1 MIYMDNAATTKITE
15 NVFNEMLPYLREN
28 YGNASSI
35 YSLGQKSKAAIEN
48 SRIKIAEI
56 LKLKPTEIY
65 FTASGSESD
74 NWVIKETLNQK
85 EKNHIISSKIEHPAI
100 LNSLKSV
107 EKKGTEYSLI
117 SVDKDGFV
125 KLDELSESIRENTK
139 LISIMFANNEIGTI
153 EPIAEIS
160 KIARDKNIL
169 FHTDAVQAMGNIN
182 FNLKDLDV
190 DMLSISGHKIGAP
203 KGIGILYKKDNVK
216 INPFI
221 NGGEQERSMRA
232 STENVASIVGIG
244 KAIEDAYENIDE
256 DIKYT
261 RELRDYTIEKLLN
274 IDGIILNGS
283 RENRLPG
290 NINITLKNVKPQTI
304 VQFLDMY
311 DICVSSGSA
320 CAAGSINPSYV
331 LRAIGR
337 SEEESLSMLRLSLN
351 RDNTKK
357 ECDFVVEKILEGMK
371 KFKSRWWYVGTDF
384 WQRF

>member
-56 LKLKPTEIY
+56 LKVKPTEIY
-65 FTASGSESD
+65 FTD

-290 NINITLKNVKPQTI
+290 NINITLKNVKPQTM

-357 ECDFVVEKILEGMK
+357 EFFIP
-371 KFKSRWWYVGTDF
+371 
-384 WQRF
+384 